1 MNREYKSKLDWKPW
15 IENDSSRQRFKD
27 LFIAMCAQIP
37 HAEDKAA
44 CPEQHRLKTSNR
56 LPLPLEELSLL
67 CVRHGQPA
75 APEPRNWTSWAS
87 NSLKRNETV
96 EVKTNTRSNN
106 HRSCILNSECKKWI
120 S

>member
-15 IENDSSRQRFKD
+15 SENDSSRQQFKD

-37 HAEDKAA
+37 RAEDKAA

-75 APEPRNWTSWAS
+75 APEPKKKK
-87 NSLKRNETV
+87 LKQHLNQETGGV
-96 EVKTNTRSNN
+96 GPQTA
-106 HRSCILNSECKKWI
+106 
-120 S
+120 

>member
-15 IENDSSRQRFKD
+15 SENDSSRQQFKD

-44 CPEQHRLKTSNR
+44 CPEQHRLKTGNR

-75 APEPRNWTSWAS
+75 AASTWTKKTWSSTWTKKLDQLGLKQPEKEWNGGGQ
-87 NSLKRNETV
+87 NKHE
-96 EVKTNTRSNN
+96 
-106 HRSCILNSECKKWI
+106 I
-120 S
+120 